1 MARDIIIAIDGYSS
15 CGKSTLARDLASSLH
30 YLHVDSGA
38 MYRAVTLYFL
48 RNQIPPDDLAKVESA
63 LRSIDINFKRDN
75 THALT
80 LLNDEIVEEE
90 IRSFEVNRLVS
101 PVAAISS
108 VRRFLVSQQRKLG
121 EQGSGLVM
129 DGRDIGTVVFPAAA
143 LKIFLTAAKE
153 IRVERRYAEL
163 ITDGVFT
170 TREEVAESLAYRD
183 FIDTT
188 REDSPLRQADDA
200 IVIDNS
206 FLTREEQ
213 LRIVYQLAK
222 DKIDSHS

>member
-15 CGKSTLARDLASSLH
+15 CGKSTLARDLANSLH

-48 RNQIPPDDLAKVESA
+48 RHHIPPDDLEKVESA
-63 LRSIDINFKRDN
+63 LKEIDINFKRDN
-75 THALT
+75 AHALT
-80 LLNDEIVEEE
+80 LLNNEIVEEE

-121 EQGSGLVM
+121 AQGGGLVM
-129 DGRDIGTVVFPAAA
+129 DGRDIGTVVFPGAA

-163 ITDGVFT
+163 IADGVFT
-170 TREEVAESLAYRD
+170 TREEVAESLSYRD

-206 FLTREEQ
+206 LLTREDQ

-222 DKIDSHS
+222 EKLEGQP